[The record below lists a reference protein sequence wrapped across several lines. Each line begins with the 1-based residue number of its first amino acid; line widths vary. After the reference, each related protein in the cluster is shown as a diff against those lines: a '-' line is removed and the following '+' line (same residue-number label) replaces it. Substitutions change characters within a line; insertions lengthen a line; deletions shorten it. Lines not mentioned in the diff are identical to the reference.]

1 MDKNGQIGE
10 LLEKGQTTV
19 TNSVQDTANTV
30 RTQVLGD
37 TNNNQVLP
45 NPNSGLPSQAE
56 SQVQRDNID
65 YTREAVS
72 NFYSPSE
79 NGEPSISS
87 APVETDEQKLARLR
101 QDLDGEKQ
109 KHRELHDEV
118 YYKPLIAYEQ
128 RQPSQQERPAEVA
141 QADKQHDLQEHID
154 KQAKKDQDIAT
165 QRAQRQVE
173 IKGGVSG

>member
-30 RTQVLGD
+30 RTQVLGGQ
-37 TNNNQVLP
+37 NNSQSLP
-45 NPNSGLPSQAE
+45 NQNPDLPPQIEPVQA
-56 SQVQRDNID
+56 DNTD
-65 YTREAVS
+65 YTKQAVS
-72 NFYSPSE
+72 SFYSPSE
-79 NGEPSISS
+79 NGEPNSS
-87 APVETDEQKLARLR
+87 EATETDEQKLARVR

-109 KHRELHDEV
+109 KHKELHDEV
-118 YYKPLIAYEQ
+118 YYQPLIAYEQ
-128 RQPSQQERPAEVA
+128 KQATQQQERPAEVA
-141 QADKQHDLQEHID
+141 ENEKQHDLQEHVE

-165 QRAQRQVE
+165 QRAQRQIE